1 MLLNFLGAAH
11 EVTGSCY
18 LLEIGGKKLLVD
30 CGMRQG
36 PDEYKSQ
43 AFSFDAQSID
53 LSLIHILVGYGLDYA
68 SKYRN
73 YDCVGVLKREIYE

>member
-53 LSLIHILVGYGLDYA
+53 CVLLTLSLIHI
-68 SKYRN
+68 
-73 YDCVGVLKREIYE
+73 